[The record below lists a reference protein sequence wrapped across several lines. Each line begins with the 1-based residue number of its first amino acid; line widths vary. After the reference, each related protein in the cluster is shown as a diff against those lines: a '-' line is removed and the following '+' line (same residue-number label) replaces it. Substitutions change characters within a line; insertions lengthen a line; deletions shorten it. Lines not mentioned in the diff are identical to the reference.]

1 MLILEGVRDLARVC
15 MRHRTKPHVINP
27 RPAMLLVPSMSL
39 PYATYHT
46 LPCRTLLHITL
57 FLPYPTP
64 PYPTLPNLDRPFPS
78 LPFPSHFSHTLLYPT
93 LHCGRSVPYRMLKAW
108 RRSAPSLATLR
119 SNESA
124 LWGEGGWSAARRDG
138 QSAEK
143 KVSPEPFNHRMAE
156 IFDEKY
162 FVSPTL
168 R

>member
-1 MLILEGVRDLARVC
+1 MIWRGNACGTKQNHMPFTYAQRCFSSHVC
-15 MRHRTKPHVINP
+15 
-27 RPAMLLVPSMSL
+27 
-39 PYATYHT
+39 
-46 LPCRTLLHITL
+46 
-57 FLPYPTP
+57 PYPTP
-64 PYPTLPNLDRPFPS
+64 PYHTLPYLTPHYVSLTLPYLTQPYPTLTDPPYPS
-78 LPFPSHFSHTLLYPT
+78 LPTSPTPYSTLPYPT
-93 LHCGRSVPYRMLKAW
+93 FGRYVPYPTLKAW

-124 LWGEGGWSAARRDG
+124 LWGEGGWSAARRQG

-156 IFDEKY
+156 IFDETY